1 MCKVYPGVYVGG
13 CDAYTNYNT
22 SALLSLSTFRS
33 FIISYSIHP
42 CIWGDINILCHV
54 MSCHVYTAA
63 SISFVTHVVT

>member
-1 MCKVYPGVYVGG
+1 MCKVYPGVHVGG

-33 FIISYSIHP
+33 FITRNSTVFILVYGEISIFY
-42 CIWGDINILCHV
+42 V